1 MIRKA
6 QACRSALGANDLVF
20 YEPNIAIARVVT
32 ALAEKILT
40 WAEYLCRSCRLS

>member
-6 QACRSALGANDLVF
+6 QACRSALGAIWSSMQ
-20 YEPNIAIARVVT
+20 PNIAIARVVT